1 MKHSFW
7 HNSNLIFLDL
17 VTILLI
23 LKRISQH
30 CIFPVELL
38 LLDQK
43 IIHLGKYRVFFR
55 HISKILIC
63 RSISVKIYRYENSLC
78 SIIINPRIK
87 STVKSILTL
96 LYDCFP
102 GATLICSYAHRNKR
116 LQIIV
121 SL

>member
-1 MKHSFW
+1 M
-7 HNSNLIFLDL
+7 
-17 VTILLI
+17 
-23 LKRISQH
+23 
-30 CIFPVELL
+30 

-43 IIHLGKYRVFFR
+43 IIHLGKYRVYFR

-63 RSISVKIYRYENSLC
+63 RSINVKIYRYENSLC
-78 SIIINPRIK
+78 NIVINPRIK

-102 GATLICSYAHRNKR
+102 GATLICSYVHGNKM
-116 LQIIV
+116 LQIII